1 MINTNTYSNFK
12 TYNQYLNNSNK
23 NKTSKIDKEKL
34 KALLGSSVGV
44 AIGYLATK
52 NIDMKKDHRILDEL
66 IHLLAMA
73 GGANIGAV
81 IMGSIGKKPDE
92 IKKKIR
98 EGLFQIMNTSIPML
112 MVSAANAICNKTIRN
127 TKPLIRVVASLA
139 AMGTGA
145 AIATKITNKIKPK
158 KEEKRKYTIK
168 DSIANI
174 DDLIATFS
182 IGFEEQADK
191 LKLDTR
197 LMPFIYA
204 YCGMRAGAKE

>member
-204 YCGMRAGAKE
+204 YCGMRAGDKE